1 MIKTICFLILN
12 IRLLD
17 LALIVEILLNFLSCA
32 LANMHL
38 TVHLHAKLRINFL
51 IEIVALMMLNQKNK
65 KKQ

>member
-32 LANMHL
+32 LANMQL